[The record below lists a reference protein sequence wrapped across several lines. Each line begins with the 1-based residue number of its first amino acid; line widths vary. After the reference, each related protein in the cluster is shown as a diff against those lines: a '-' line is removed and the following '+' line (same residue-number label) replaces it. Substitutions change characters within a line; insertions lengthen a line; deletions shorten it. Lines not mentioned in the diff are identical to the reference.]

1 MDLGFLAGPLVGS
14 VIGYFTNYI
23 AVRMLFRP
31 RKEIKVFGVRLP
43 FTPGVI
49 PKGKPRLAKAV
60 GEVVANN
67 LLTKEDITRMLLSES
82 AEEKAAGKA
91 MEILSGEIR
100 TQLTGL
106 AKSEDNY
113 ERKKEKLIALLC
125 EQIEEAIR
133 ELPVGETI
141 VAEGSKAIREK
152 VQGGFL
158 SMLISDDLIA
168 SLMTPMGERIQKY
181 LEENGAGYVKP
192 VLKEKIAGLA
202 SSTPLELLQKMD
214 MEEEAVRNAVV
225 SLYRSVI
232 ETEAEKV
239 LRQFDIA
246 GIIEEKINAMAVEE
260 LEGLVLSVMKKE
272 LDSIVRLGAVIG
284 FVIGMVNIFIS

>member
-49 PKGKPRLAKAV
+49 PKGKLRLAKAV

-192 VLKEKIAGLA
+192 VLKEKIAGLE